1 MALCLSSCSSH
12 SLLFNVLEAAA
23 QSGEDGLPAYEN
35 LWEQP
40 SPEETQ
46 KALRE
51 RSGPCW
57 ISELSFAGVMHGG
70 GVCQERHAVR
80 DPERPQSSVACCGR
94 ISRMTKEQHKGAGN
108 ARKASVQSREY
119 DEN

>member
-46 KALRE
+46 KALSRTV
-51 RSGPCW
+51 RAVLDKRTIVRG
-57 ISELSFAGVMHGG
+57 
-70 GVCQERHAVR
+70 RHA
-80 DPERPQSSVACCGR
+80 
-94 ISRMTKEQHKGAGN
+94 
-108 ARKASVQSREY
+108 
-119 DEN
+119 